1 MMADNSTKLSDPEIK
16 PEMYEKLEAEVEN
29 PSRVKENAASGG
41 GWGGWGFSPLIYLS
55 DLQKAANEAAEEIS
69 RTNALGG
76 DVVLARQCIKSII
89 SGDNKFFAKNE
100 IEPRTGSSGIF
111 LKRTL
116 ECKKCKGE
124 SRFPAQVRISVRK
137 FCNPLEEDA
146 FRPVLHHYDGPKFRL
161 ELSVPEVNIGLARSV

>member
-16 PEMYEKLEAEVEN
+16 PEMDEKLEAEVESS
-29 PSRVKENAASGG
+29 SRVKENAASGG

-111 LKRTL
+111 PKRTL
-116 ECKKCKGE
+116 EVKSVKANRD
-124 SRFPAQVRISVRK
+124 SLLRISVRK